1 MCLYDN
7 NKYYCGLIFFRL
19 VYKWFLFL
27 YKVSYGLGIIG
38 YLIIMLTFMGA
49 NFVFQQ
55 PSDNWMFSGLLCIF
69 YGLYIGILG
78 RDISEICSDKM
89 AATIGVR
96 IKSIPLHFDC
106 VCINFLI
113 IILF

>member
-1 MCLYDN
+1 M
-7 NKYYCGLIFFRL
+7 
-19 VYKWFLFL
+19 

-89 AATIGVR
+89 AATIGVS
-96 IKSIPLHFDC
+96 IKTILFRYDIIAM
-106 VCINFLI
+106 VIYFI
-113 IILF
+113 IIF

>member
-1 MCLYDN
+1 MIYFD
-7 NKYYCGLIFFRL
+7 YIRM

-38 YLIIMLTFMGA
+38 YIIIMLTFMGA

-55 PSDNWMFSGLLCIF
+55 PSNRWMDMGLLFIF

-89 AATIGVR
+89 AATIGV
-96 IKSIPLHFDC
+96 
-106 VCINFLI
+106 CIN
-113 IILF
+113 